1 MKKSKVGLPVKD
13 NKLDDSDYRLEDLI
27 IDSFLRQRRM
37 DGKSKKCYIRSELK
51 STVKDFNGHVGQP
64 SRVEFTSVAI

>member
-1 MKKSKVGLPVKD
+1 MKNNKTRPPVKNNKFD
-13 NKLDDSDYRLEDLI
+13 NSDYRLEDLI

-37 DGKSKKCYIRSELK
+37 DSKSKKCYIKSELK